1 MYLHVSVTAGAKVE
15 KLEKTRENYFQ
26 ISVREPAERNLANNR
41 VLELLADYLKIPRQ
55 KIRIING
62 HHSPS
67 KLLST
72 IDKI

>member
-1 MYLHVSVTAGAKVE
+1 MSVTAEAKVE

-26 ISVREPAERNLANNR
+26 ISVREPAERNRANNR

-55 KIRIING
+55 KIHVING

-67 KLLST
+67 KLLSVLE
-72 IDKI
+72 